1 MRPFP
6 AGPATRSALYLLGL
20 LAALKA
26 LSLVL
31 MAQAV
36 ASMLAGLV
44 AHDPGWADQLV
55 LGVAGAVLRSLTVW
69 GQSVASRR
77 AALGVKEELRNQLL
91 EQALRN
97 GTRRA
102 GPTDGG
108 LAILATRGL
117 DALDNYYTQF
127 LPALVNCAAI
137 PLLLGARIL
146 FADWISAVV
155 IVLTVPL
162 VPLFMILI
170 GRYTEERVREAQSA
184 LARLS
189 GHMLE
194 LAKGLPVLVGLGRA
208 TAQRK
213 ALEDMSEEY
222 RSRTMG
228 TLRTAFLSAL
238 ALELIA
244 TISVALVA
252 VFIGVRLVHG
262 DMALEAGLLALILA
276 PDCYLP
282 LRELGTAHHASDEGR
297 AALAETTAVLAD
309 PGAAALI
316 PAPSARTA
324 AGAVGPPAVTVDG
337 LSVRFGG
344 RTDAAVGPLSFTA
357 AAGLITALD
366 GPSGAGKSTV
376 LGVLAGTIGT
386 GTGTDVSGCI
396 GGLTTADVAW
406 VPQHPV
412 MVASTVLAEIR
423 LYLGVPVYGRDAGAG
438 ALAGAESDAAARRCL
453 AAVAAEHLA
462 AKHPAELS
470 PGELRRVALAR
481 GLARIEAGASV
492 LLLDEPT
499 AHLDRG
505 SATTVNRALAGLRGR
520 VTVLLV
526 AHDRHTRDL
535 ADALVSVAPR
545 SGGQHGVGHGG
556 VGHPDSATLLPATSG
571 GDLGVQAAAV
581 GARSAVSVASTSS
594 NSTLNAAPR
603 PDTGPD
609 AAPGGTPSPYAS
621 GAPISNG
628 PARAAAPV
636 TSADPDGSA
645 SPAGTVA
652 AQLRRLLA
660 PVAGRFAAAGVVGT
674 LAALF
679 AVALAGLSGWL
690 IIRASEQPPIL
701 YLLTAIVG
709 VRFFGIGRA
718 CLRYAE
724 RLLLHDAV
732 FAALTRLRGRLWESL
747 SRRALSLRRLLQG
760 GNVLGTVVDDVDSVR
775 ELLPRVVLP
784 PVTAVAVAASAV
796 VGIGLLLPAALPT
809 VGAAAVL
816 SLLVAPALALAADR
830 MSAGTEQRLRS
841 GVLRDVAAALDARAE
856 LQANG
861 VSAPVLDAI
870 SRADRSATAAS
881 QRSAWAEGLGQ
892 ALTVLACT
900 GAALA
905 AAVLAAP
912 LALSGA
918 VEPATVAVVV
928 LVQLALV
935 DPYAAITTA
944 VRQYPALRAVL
955 RRIGEAGVLDSR
967 ANDEPEGDG
976 AAAGGLVPVASR
988 PGGAPGIELVDL
1000 AVAWPG
1006 GGNVFAGLT
1015 AEAGPG
1021 RWLAVTGASG
1031 SGKSTL
1037 LAATLGFLPAAGG
1050 HLYLSGRAAWCPQE
1064 AHLFD
1069 STIRGNLLLARP
1081 EPAPA
1086 GSGKA
1091 ASVGD
1096 EEQMRAA
1103 LDAVGLGPMLA
1114 RLEDGLDTRIGPGG
1128 AFLSGGER
1136 TRLAVARTLMTGADV
1151 ILLDEPTAH
1160 LDAESGRL
1168 MLAELREGLRDRTV
1182 VLVTHNPNDI
1192 DAADARLDLDAAAA
1206 ANAGAADAGTAGEGP
1221 TPAAMLARG

>member
-44 AHDPGWADQLV
+44 AHDPGWDDQLA

-77 AALGVKEELRNQLL
+77 AALGVKEELRSQLL

-137 PLLLGARIL
+137 PLLLGVRIL

-155 IVLTVPL
+155 IVLTLPL

-170 GRYTEERVREAQSA
+170 GRYTEDRVREAQSA

-208 TAQRK
+208 AAQRQ

-238 ALELIA
+238 ALELIS
-244 TISVALVA
+244 TISVAVVA

-297 AALAETTAVLAD
+297 AALAETTAVIAD
-309 PGAAALI
+309 PGATPLD
-316 PAPSARTA
+316 PTPA
-324 AGAVGPPAVTVDG
+324 AGPVAGPPAVTVDG
-337 LSVRFGG
+337 LTVRFGG

-357 AAGLITALD
+357 AAGRITALD
-366 GPSGAGKSTV
+366 GASGAGKSTV

-386 GTGTDVSGCI
+386 GTGTVVSGRL
-396 GGLTTADVAW
+396 GGFTTADVAW

-412 MVASTVLAEIR
+412 MVAPTVLEEIL
-423 LYLGVPVYGRDAGAG
+423 LYLGVPTCGP
-438 ALAGAESDAAARRCL
+438 DAAAAGTAAGTAASAENDAAAQQCL
-453 AAVAAEHLA
+453 AAVGAEHLA
-462 AKHPAELS
+462 AKNPAELS

-499 AHLDRG
+499 AHLDRT
-505 SATTVNRALAGLRGR
+505 SATMVNRALAGLRGQ

-526 AHDRHTRDL
+526 AHDRQTREL
-535 ADALVSVAPR
+535 ADTLVAVAP
-545 SGGQHGVGHGG
+545 HGG
-556 VGHPDSATLLPATSG
+556 GHRIEHPNPVTPLSESARDDA
-571 GDLGVQAAAV
+571 DVQAAAIRTPSVVV
-581 GARSAVSVASTSS
+581 GATQSPSVTPTSARPEAG
-594 NSTLNAAPR
+594 AAPAVAAGSAGSF
-603 PDTGPD
+603 DSAGSTG
-609 AAPGGTPSPYAS
+609 S
-621 GAPISNG
+621 
-628 PARAAAPV
+628 V
-636 TSADPDGSA
+636 TS
-645 SPAGTVA
+645 
-652 AQLRRLLA
+652 QLRRLLA
-660 PVAGRFAAAGVVGT
+660 PVAGRFAAAGAVGT

-709 VRFFGIGRA
+709 VRFFGVGRA

-760 GNVLGTVVDDVDSVR
+760 GNVLATVVDDVDTVR

-784 PVTAVAVAASAV
+784 PVTAIAVAAAAV
-796 VGIGLLLPAALPT
+796 CGIGLLLPAALPA
-809 VGAAAVL
+809 VGAAALL
-816 SLLVAPALALAADR
+816 SIVVAPALALAADR

-841 GVLRDVAAALDARAE
+841 GVLRHVAAALDARAE
-856 LQANG
+856 LHANG
-861 VSAPVLDAI
+861 VGAPVLGAI
-870 SRADRSATAAS
+870 GRADRAATAAS

-892 ALTVLACT
+892 SLTVLACT

-905 AAVLAAP
+905 SAVLAAP

-944 VRQYPALRAVL
+944 VRQYPALRAVM
-955 RRIGEAGVLDSR
+955 RRISESGVLEPG
-967 ANDEPEGDG
+967 ANVEPEGDVD
-976 AAAGGLVPVASR
+976 ASDGLVRVPSR
-988 PGGAPGIELVDL
+988 PGGVPGIELVDL
-1000 AVAWPG
+1000 AAAWPG
-1006 GGNVFAGLT
+1006 SGNVFTGLT

-1037 LAATLGFLPAAGG
+1037 LAAILGFLPAASG
-1050 HLYLSGRAAWCPQE
+1050 HVYLSGRAAWCPQE

-1086 GSGKA
+1086 PASTDSATAGPGDAVRAGKA
-1091 ASVGD
+1091 AAARD
-1096 EEQMRAA
+1096 DEQMRAA
-1103 LDAVGLGPMLA
+1103 LDAVGLGPVLA

-1168 MLAELREGLRDRTV
+1168 MLTDLRDGLRDRAV

-1192 DAADARLDLDAAAA
+1192 DAADTRLDLDAAAA
-1206 ANAGAADAGTAGEGP
+1206 AGEGP
-1221 TPAAMLARG
+1221 APAAVLARG

>member
-1 MRPFP
+1 MTPQFP
-6 AGPATRSALYLLGL
+6 SGPANRAALYLLGL

-31 MAQAV
+31 MGQAV
-36 ASMLAGLV
+36 ASMLAGLM
-44 AHDPGWADQLV
+44 AGDPGWGDQLYW
-55 LGVAGAVLRSLTVW
+55 GVAGVVLRSLTVW
-69 GQSVASRR
+69 AQAVASRR
-77 AALGVKEELRNQLL
+77 AALGVKEELRSQLL
-91 EQALRN
+91 ERTLRN
-97 GTRRA
+97 GTRAA
-102 GPTDGG
+102 GPSDGG

-146 FADWISAVV
+146 FADWISAAV

-162 VPLFMILI
+162 VPLFMVLI
-170 GRYTEERVREAQSA
+170 GRYTEDRVREAQST

-189 GHMLE
+189 SHMLE

-213 ALEDMSEEY
+213 ALEDLSEEY
-222 RSRTMG
+222 RHRTMG

-244 TISVALVA
+244 TISVAVVA

-297 AALAETTAVLAD
+297 AALAETTTVLEA
-309 PGAAALI
+309 PEPAPLRPAAASSASDAGSGV
-316 PAPSARTA
+316 PA
-324 AGAVGPPAVTVDG
+324 GPPA
-337 LSVRFGG
+337 LSVAGLTVRYGG
-344 RTDAAVGPLSFTA
+344 RADAAVGPLSFTA
-357 AAGLITALD
+357 SAGRITALD

-386 GTGTDVSGCI
+386 GGDADRPDRQTTVTGRLEGF
-396 GGLTTADVAW
+396 TTADIAW

-412 MVASTVLAEIR
+412 MVAPTVLDEVR
-423 LYLGVPVYGRDAGAG
+423 LYLGAAAADAASGAG
-438 ALAGAESDAAARRCL
+438 PGSLSGIGDATALRCL
-453 AAVAAEHLA
+453 SACAAEHLA

-470 PGELRRVALAR
+470 PGELRRAALAR
-481 GLARIEAGASV
+481 GLARIEAGATL

-499 AHLDRG
+499 AHLDRE
-505 SATTVNRALAGLRGR
+505 SATAVSGAITALRGK

-526 AHDRHTRDL
+526 AHDRQTREL
-535 ADALVSVAPR
+535 ADNLVAVAP
-545 SGGQHGVGHGG
+545 G
-556 VGHPDSATLLPATSG
+556 ATIES
-571 GDLGVQAAAV
+571 AAATATATAAAGV
-581 GARSAVSVASTSS
+581 PGVEAPHFEVRRADAGPAEPGQPGFRPAGNTGMPHDGAAGSTESAST
-594 NSTLNAAPR
+594 
-603 PDTGPD
+603 
-609 AAPGGTPSPYAS
+609 
-621 GAPISNG
+621 
-628 PARAAAPV
+628 
-636 TSADPDGSA
+636 
-645 SPAGTVA
+645 A

-660 PVAGRFAAAGVVGT
+660 PVGAKFAAAGVVGT

-718 CLRYAE
+718 CLRYLE

-760 GNVLGTVVDDVDSVR
+760 GNVLGTVVDDVDTVR

-784 PVTAVAVAASAV
+784 PLTAVAVGAAAV
-796 VGIGLLLPAALPT
+796 AGIALLLPAALPA
-809 VGAAAVL
+809 VVAAALV
-816 SLLVAPALALAADR
+816 SLAAAPALALAADR
-830 MSAGTEQRLRS
+830 MSARNEQRLRS
-841 GVLRDVAAALDARAE
+841 GVLRQVAAALDARAE
-856 LQANG
+856 LHANS
-861 VSAPVLDAI
+861 VAAPVLAAI
-870 SRADRSATAAS
+870 TRADRSATAAS

-892 ALTVLACT
+892 GLTVLACGT
-900 GAALA
+900 AALA
-905 AAVLAAP
+905 SAVLAAP

-918 VEPATVAVVV
+918 VEASTVAVVV
-928 LVQLALV
+928 LLQLALV
-935 DPYAAITTA
+935 EPYAAITTA

-955 RRIGEAGVLDSR
+955 RRVGEAGVLD
-967 ANDEPEGDG
+967 G
-976 AAAGGLVPVASR
+976 ADADASGGLVPVAGR
-988 PGGAPGIELVDL
+988 PGGHAGIELRDL
-1000 AVAWPG
+1000 AAAWPG
-1006 GGNVFAGLT
+1006 GPPVFTGVTAT
-1015 AEAGPG
+1015 AEPG
-1021 RWLAVTGASG
+1021 RWLAVTGGSG

-1037 LAATLGFLPAAGG
+1037 LAVVLGFLPAAGG
-1050 HLYLSGRAAWCPQE
+1050 QVLLSGRAAWCPQE

-1069 STIRGNLLLARP
+1069 STIRGNLLLGLP
-1081 EPAPA
+1081 EGQRGGAT
-1086 GSGKA
+1086 
-1091 ASVGD
+1091 
-1096 EEQMRAA
+1096 EQQLQDA
-1103 LDAVGLGPMLA
+1103 LAAVGLAPLIG
-1114 RLEDGLDTRIGPGG
+1114 RLEHGVDTRIGPGG

-1136 TRLAVARTLMTGADV
+1136 QRLAVARTLLTGADV

-1160 LDAESGRL
+1160 LDAESGRA
-1168 MLAELREGLRDRTV
+1168 MLAELRNGLRDRTV
-1182 VLVTHNPNDI
+1182 VLVTHNPDDI
-1192 DAADARLDLDAAAA
+1192 SPDDSRLDLDSAAAPA
-1206 ANAGAADAGTAGEGP
+1206 TGP
-1221 TPAAMLARG
+1221 TPESTPLLARG